1 MVKILNYAKNI
12 NRNVNDNLL
21 INGNFDVWQRGT
33 PFYAGGFTADRWYLV
48 SNGANKA
55 SRIAGNIGLDNAT
68 NHIRLTTLSSG
79 SYPVLSQAVDSDI
92 TSGLRGK
99 QAIFS
104 FYAKKPSD
112 SNWTGLVYGKV
123 YYSTDFDSLVNGK
136 SEIIDSAFSGT
147 LSTDS
152 WTLYSKSF
160 TVPNNAST
168 LMVEISP
175 SGGLNNTSIIDIGRA
190 KLELGS
196 VVTSF
201 KPVTYNEELNRC
213 KRFYQ
218 KVEAKLKA
226 GTGAGN
232 STKKFG
238 VSTPLPVTPRSNTAK
253 ITVAQNSNNLIESFT
268 ASISNDSYLNV
279 FAESKQPHSELSLE
293 FYIDSE
299 IPYITVPGVINGA
312 SFIRGSGKVDIDWN
326 PPTNS
331 DTTISYTTL
340 YGSNPSDL
348 VNIQSF
354 TDSTGT
360 ITGLID
366 SSPYYFKLYSTNSA
380 GDSLLSNLFEVAPAY
395 TVPSGIS
402 SLTGIWG
409 FDQTIVNWNPPTNNG
424 GSPITGY
431 RIDRSMYS
439 NFPDTSTNPLYNST
453 FYSPVPL
460 TTSQTTTSQGL
471 SLYYNGT
478 KLQFNIA
485 KFSNELTSTGNYY
498 FRITPINLAGTGTP
512 SSFTLVKTTPSAPI
526 NLSSSVGDGYVI
538 ISYLP
543 PTGNGG
549 NTISLV
555 NLERSTTG
563 TFTSNT
569 TSSNHTAN
577 YQSITVT
584 GLTNSTT
591 YYFRMRAYN
600 QLGYGSYSS
609 GILAVPNRP
618 ITVPNPPS
626 GFNAG
631 WVDDDTVSL
640 SWNPPSDNGGSPI
653 INYTIYASSGSGFT
667 SNLLTLTTQNSIS
680 SITFDVPITGNY
692 NTFYFRGK
700 ANNSVGSSNNSS
712 SISLNKQVPEITTIH
727 TYSPG
732 DAIVSTAWFKPIS
745 KGSAIT
751 GYNLQ
756 YSTDSTFNTSITNI
770 FTTGLQHTATSLTNN
785 TQYNFRVRAIN
796 SVGTG
801 SFSTTVS
808 TTPVSPYSAPTAPS
822 NTLITILQV
831 PASNNFNMLPVN
843 LSTLNNT
850 YVNYNTMYGV
860 SITTPFTGGL
870 IWGVNPYIRQ
880 SDTRT
885 SVVHAGALGAAQTGT
900 AYIFVTDGLSQYYP
914 VTRNGITSLL
924 DGSFPLSYEIVGSNV
939 GATCSNFTFGTATGV
954 STNGYV
960 PRISWTPPTNNGGLP
975 ITGYEIQ
982 YAADSSFSSQLT
994 TAYTSGNTPFRTR
1007 CITHSGVDLYCRVRA
1022 YNATGVSPWSSTA
1035 SYLGKGLS
1043 APLAPLT
1050 LGASVIGITGIGIS
1064 WTPPS
1069 GPIGSGFDSPS
1080 NIRYRLQLDNPF
1092 ETTFTDF
1099 SGVTSANIR
1108 IPRGPGTYS
1117 LTMQT
1122 RNRAYFSSDSIRTSI
1137 VVPPPANIPLSWS
1150 FTYGTLS
1157 DIFEKRVYPGTS
1169 VPSQQ
1174 SLSDRYTPNGLW
1186 HTSAI
1191 WDRTDSIYG
1200 SYSNT
1205 TGNFVMA
1212 DFGTFRII
1220 SNIIVGPI
1228 SPSYG
1233 SYGSWGWQYLNGA
1246 LLQWSTNLALPWN
1259 NIATIN
1265 TPDFTARALIYS
1277 QPYIPANLNVRYIRI
1292 LMPLRTWLGIG
1303 TFNIT

>member
-1 MVKILNYAKNI
+1 MIMVKILNYAKNI

-99 QAIFS
+99 PAIFS

-175 SGGLNNTSIIDIGRA
+175 SGGLNNASIIDIGRA

-201 KPVTYNEELNRC
+201 KPVICNEELNRC

-232 STKKFG
+232 NTKKFG

-279 FAESKQPHSELSLE
+279 FAESKHPHSELGLE

-312 SFIRGSGKVDIDWN
+312 SFIRGSGKIDIDWN
-326 PPTNS
+326 PPTNT

-340 YGSNPSDL
+340 YGSNPGNL

-354 TDSTGT
+354 TDSSGT

-366 SSPYYFKLYSTNSA
+366 SSPYYFKLYSTNSV

-402 SLTGIWG
+402 SLTGIWS
-409 FDQTIVNWNPPTNNG
+409 FDETIVNWNPPSNDG

-439 NFPDTSTNPLYNST
+439 NFPDTTTTPLYNST
-453 FYSPVPL
+453 FYSSVPL
-460 TTSQTTTSQGL
+460 TTSQTINNQGL
-471 SLYYNGT
+471 SLYYNTT

-498 FRITPINLAGTGTP
+498 FRVTPINLAGTGTP

-526 NLSSSVGDGYVI
+526 NLSSSVGDGFVTL
-538 ISYLP
+538 SYLP

-555 NLERSTTG
+555 NVERSTTG
-563 TFTSNT
+563 TFANAVSTV
-569 TSSNHTAN
+569 HTAN
-577 YQSITVT
+577 YQPISIT
-584 GLTNSTT
+584 GLTNNTT

-600 QLGYGSYSS
+600 QIGYGSYSS
-609 GILAVPNRP
+609 GILAVPNKP

-653 INYTIYASSGSGFT
+653 INYSIYVSSGSGFT

-756 YSTDSTFNTSITNI
+756 YSTDSTFNTSVTNI

-924 DGSFPLSYEIVGSNV
+924 AGSFPLSYEIVGSNV
-939 GATCSNFTFGTATGV
+939 DATCSNFTFGTATGV

-960 PRISWTPPTNNGGLP
+960 PRISWNPPTNNGGLP

-994 TAYTSGNTPFRTR
+994 TAYTSGNINYRTR
-1007 CITHSGVDLYCRVRA
+1007 CITHSGINLYSRVRA

-1035 SYLGKGLS
+1035 SYLGKGLG
-1043 APLAPLT
+1043 APLAPSSFSASA
-1050 LGASVIGITGIGIS
+1050 LGTSGINIS
-1064 WTPPS
+1064 WVAPA

-1080 NIRYRLQLDNPF
+1080 NITYRLQYWNQMVGVIQYISY
-1092 ETTFTDF
+1092 
-1099 SGVTSANIR
+1099 SGVTSANVPISSA
-1108 IPRGPGTYS
+1108 GTYTLQLS
-1117 LTMQT
+1117 SKNSAYWSNSNASTVLTVSPSNASVASPLYTSSSPCCGTLFTQNT
-1122 RNRAYFSSDSIRTSI
+1122 VNGQIVYYPNRSALIDSANTFNSTFSSC
-1137 VVPPPANIPLSWS
+1137 
-1150 FTYGTLS
+1150 
-1157 DIFEKRVYPGTS
+1157 
-1169 VPSQQ
+1169 
-1174 SLSDRYTPNGLW
+1174 NGP
-1186 HTSAI
+1186 
-1191 WDRTDSIYG
+1191 YG
-1200 SYSNT
+1200 SSFLT
-1205 TGNFVMA
+1205 A
-1212 DFGTFRII
+1212 DFGQT
-1220 SNIIVGPI
+1220 SNIKFIFITPHY
-1228 SPSYG
+1228 SYG
-1233 SYGSWGWQYLNGA
+1233 AYYLNHA
-1246 LLQWSTNLALPWN
+1246 LLEGSTNGTSWTTIQQFNNSSFTNATTTKVIQGNWN
-1259 NIATIN
+1259 
-1265 TPDFTARALIYS
+1265 Y
-1277 QPYIPANLNVRYIRI
+1277 RYIR
-1292 LMPLRTWLGIG
+1292 LKSG
-1303 TFNIT
+1303 NISCIDLSEFRFM